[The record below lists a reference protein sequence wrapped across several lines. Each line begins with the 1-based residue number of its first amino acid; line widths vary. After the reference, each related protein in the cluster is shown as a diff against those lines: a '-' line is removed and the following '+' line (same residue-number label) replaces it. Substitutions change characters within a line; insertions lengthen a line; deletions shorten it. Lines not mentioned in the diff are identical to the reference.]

1 MNMLAL
7 YSRDLGKGSTKYRLA
22 QYLEYFKSRE
32 LNVKPVNR
40 DGINKLLIKEVSR
53 FDILLNQR
61 YLFNYS
67 LAKKLIK
74 SSRRIIFDFDD
85 AIYTRPG
92 KPYSLLAG
100 FRVRRRMQLWLKRS
114 DVVTT
119 SSLFLSE
126 YAKKFTD
133 SVEIVPMALDLDLW
147 KPKEKNHGDRSIII
161 GWAGAP
167 VNINLIE
174 QIDEVLLGLL
184 NKYPFVKLSIF
195 SGRKP
200 RLSCPFDYHPFQPGL
215 EPDFVRNIDIGLLP
229 LNDDE
234 FYRGKSPIKAIQ
246 YIASGAPVVGNII
259 GATGEILNSEN
270 SITVSG
276 MKEWFDALETLVLRR
291 DLLKSMGAAGRKYA
305 EQQFSFKTV
314 ADNFY
319 NILSGGKI

>member
-32 LNVKPVNR
+32 LNVKLVNR
-40 DGINKLLIKEVSR
+40 DGINKSLIKEVSR
-53 FDILLNQR
+53 FDILLNQK

-67 LAKKLIK
+67 LTNKLIECSK
-74 SSRRIIFDFDD
+74 RVIFDFDD

-100 FRVRRRMQLWLKRS
+100 FRVRRRMKLWLKRS

-119 SSLFLSE
+119 SSFFLSE
-126 YAKKFTD
+126 YAKKFTG
-133 SVEIVPMALDLDLW
+133 SVEIIPMALDLDLW
-147 KPKEKNHGDRSIII
+147 KQKEKNPEDRSVTI

-174 QIDEVLLGLL
+174 QLDEVLSSLL
-184 NKYPFVKLSIF
+184 NKHPFIKLSIF
-195 SGRKP
+195 SGQKP
-200 RLSCPFDYHPFQPGL
+200 ELSCPFDYHPFKPGL
-215 EPDFVRNIDIGLLP
+215 EPDFVRNLDIGLLP

-234 FYRGKSPIKAIQ
+234 FYKGKSPIKAIQ
-246 YIASGAPVVGNII
+246 YIACGIPVVGNVI
-259 GATGEILNSEN
+259 GATGEILNREN
-270 SITVSG
+270 SIAVSG
-276 MKEWFDALETLVLRR
+276 RKEWFDALETLILKR
-291 DLLKSMGAAGRKYA
+291 DMIKSMGAAGRKHA
-305 EQQFSFKTV
+305 EKKFSFETV

-319 NILSGGKI
+319 NILSGR

>member
-1 MNMLAL
+1 MLAL

-22 QYLEYFKSRE
+22 QYIEYFKTKE
-32 LNVKPVNR
+32 LNVRLANR
-40 DGINKLLIKEVSR
+40 DSINKSLINEVGR
-53 FDILLNQR
+53 FDILLNQK

-67 LAKKLIK
+67 LSKKLIEN
-74 SSRRIIFDFDD
+74 SRRVIFDFDD

-92 KPYSLLAG
+92 KPYSLIAG
-100 FRVRRRMQLWLKRS
+100 FRVKRRMQLWLKRS

-119 SSLFLSE
+119 SSFFLSE

-147 KPKEKNHGDRSIII
+147 KPKEKSHGDRSITI

-174 QIDEVLLGLL
+174 QLYEVLSGLQ
-184 NKYPFVKLSIF
+184 NKYPSIKLSIF

-200 RLSCPFDYHPFQPGL
+200 ELSCLFDYHPFQPGL
-215 EPDFVRNIDIGLLP
+215 EPDFVQNLDIGLLP

-246 YIASGAPVVGNII
+246 YIACGVPVIGNII
-259 GATGEILNSEN
+259 GATGEILNNEN
-270 SITVSG
+270 SIAVSG
-276 MKEWFDALETLVLRR
+276 SKEWFDALETLILRR
-291 DLLKSMGAAGRKYA
+291 DLLKSMGDAGRKHA
-305 EQQFSFKTV
+305 EKKFSFKTV

-319 NILSGGKI
+319 NIISGR